1 MSKRKFWPRRSP
13 ARAEL
18 NPRDSLPLRRRRR
31 LLVERLAE
39 RRVLAAISG
48 EVFEDVNF
56 SLRREG
62 GEPALESR
70 VLYLDANQ
78 NAALD
83 DGESI
88 ALSDASG
95 QFTFS
100 NLSDGTYLVRLFDGS
115 TTQQQT
121 FPIQA
126 ENQGPGLGVANGSD
140 IIHLGQSVAIVSGG
154 NIHVGNTAIGLSADV
169 RVADQLADAVKMP
182 DGTLL
187 AIGNELGGQGVWLIN
202 PAGRDVRE
210 TDFMFGDQS
219 ADDGATEWSRIV
231 IDQSGRGFLLGTDGN
246 DGVLRSIDAS
256 DASAGL
262 QVTES
267 TTVPIDTQLLSS
279 SVGPRSIL
287 AWAGNGGLELSIWSN
302 GGSQIGMHS
311 VTLPGAT
318 ELIDFDDARGL
329 LAVRTDEGDVSVLDV
344 DGNFATLQTFSDVGD
359 NVLLDGERELL
370 VSLSSANQTVD
381 VLDIRDGSTLT
392 RLNVDLSSVGSVAA
406 IASGDSPFSL
416 LVLGSSGV
424 TNVSLLTPGS
434 HRVEVGDD
442 GSSSPIRFGVNVSGD
457 NTPPA
462 YLTAPTFSTA
472 EDTVLN
478 TSPPGAL
485 TTASDAD
492 GDTIILLQSG
502 PSGHGVAVVSVRGG
516 VRYEPAQDFYGDD
529 AIPVTLHD
537 GRDPSEVTMIQ
548 VSVEPTPDPPTV
560 ISPPNPLPEDAQPG
574 DVIGPLVITDPDGFS
589 DDLTISIDSDLFD
602 IIGDEIV
609 YVGGP
614 LDFETES
621 EAIVPIEIFDE
632 EFSEEA
638 VEQVI
643 TVTIGDVNEPI
654 TDIFDVFE
662 NAIVD
667 ENVEG
672 AYITTFEVEDEDAGD
687 THTLSVD
694 DNRFVFR
701 GFDLYLA
708 DGVFFDFEQT
718 PLIPINVT
726 AVDGAGHSLTLGF
739 TVEVFDVPEQPQTIE
754 LGGDSVVEFV
764 PGDVVGD
771 VMVDGVEVGSGY
783 TVVVDDSRFE
793 IVDSTLKLVDTQF
806 VELATQSE
814 IELTITAQDS
824 EGFFGAVSETFI
836 IDILVNDTPFHN
848 DSLPYDVN
856 RSGDVS
862 PADALAIINYLNAYG
877 PGPVGSGN
885 PSYGYD
891 VNADLYVTPLDALL
905 VLNYLNLPGNSGTV
919 NGEGGEG
926 EPGGDGGEGEQV
938 PDGQSPATPR
948 IRRRFDSIASIGTRP
963 QVRATTSS
971 VALPRPRRFTEA
983 IPTRWARAP
992 LATRPSYLSLAWP
1005 SSMTRTKSQVPTNSP
1020 WMTCCECFR
1029 TRTFSGAAENLSR
1042 RRPFRRS
1049 LLCEQFLL
1057 VSALRDV
1064 NDDQHGQDEVKRT
1077 LGHRGHVM
1085 AEELQLGQVSAL
1097 ADQHDTDDEQDE
1109 QAEHFIHPV
1118 LL

>member
-39 RRVLAAISG
+39 RRVLAAITG

-62 GEPALESR
+62 AEPALESR

-100 NLSDGTYLVRLFDGS
+100 NLSDGTYLVRLFDSS

-121 FPIQA
+121 IPIQA
-126 ENQGPGLGVANGSD
+126 ENQGPGLSVANGNA
-140 IIHLGQSVAIVSGG
+140 IVNLGQSVAIVSGG
-154 NIHVGNTAIGLSADV
+154 NIHVGNTAIGRSADV

-202 PAGRDVRE
+202 PASRDVRE
-210 TDFMFGDQS
+210 TDFMLGDQP
-219 ADDGATEWSRIV
+219 ADDGDTDWSRIV
-231 IDQSGRGFLLGTDGN
+231 IDQSGRGFLFGTDGN

-256 DASAGL
+256 NASAGL

-267 TTVPIDTQLLSS
+267 TTVPSDTQLLSS

-287 AWAGNGGLELSIWSN
+287 AWAGSGGLELSIWSN
-302 GGSQIGMHS
+302 GGSQIGMHT

-381 VLDIRDGSTLT
+381 LLDIRDGSTLT

-406 IASGDSPFSL
+406 IAGGDSPLSL

-424 TNVSLLTPGS
+424 TNLSLLAPGS

-442 GSSSPIRFGVNVSGD
+442 GSASPIRFGVNVSGD

-462 YLTAPTFSTA
+462 YLAAPTFSTP

-478 TSPPGAL
+478 ASAPSAL
-485 TTASDAD
+485 TTALDAD

-502 PSGHGVAVVSVRGG
+502 PSGHGVAVASVRGG
-516 VRYEPAQDFYGDD
+516 VRYEPAQDFHGDD

-537 GRDPSEVTMIQ
+537 GRDPSEVTSIQ
-548 VSVEPTPDPPTV
+548 ISVQPTPDPPTV
-560 ISPPNPLPEDAQPG
+560 VSPLNPLPEDAQPG
-574 DVIGPLVITDPDGFS
+574 DVIGPFVISDPDGFT
-589 DDLTISIDSDLFD
+589 DDLTISIDSDLID
-602 IIGDEIV
+602 IIGDQIIL
-609 YVGGP
+609 VGGP

-621 EAIVPIEIFDE
+621 ETIIPIEIFDE

-643 TVTIGDVNEPI
+643 TITIGDVNEPI
-654 TDIFDVFE
+654 TEIIDIFNNAEVEE
-662 NAIVD
+662 NA
-667 ENVEG
+667 EG
-672 AYITTFEVEDEDAGD
+672 SYVTTFDVEDEDRGD
-687 THTLSVD
+687 LPTFSVD
-694 DNRFVFR
+694 DNRFIFR

-708 DGVFFDFEQT
+708 DGVSFDFEQT
-718 PLIPINVT
+718 PSIPINIT
-726 AVDGAGHSLTLGF
+726 AVDSAGHSLTREF
-739 TVEVFDVPEQPQTIE
+739 IVSVIDIVEQPELIE

-771 VMVDGVEVGSGY
+771 VIVDGVEVGSGY

-793 IVDSTLKLVDTQF
+793 IVDSTLKLADNQF

-814 IELTITAQDS
+814 IELTITAQDTD
-824 EGFFGAVSETFI
+824 GTFDAVSQVFI

-856 RSGDVS
+856 RSGDVT
-862 PADALAIINYLNAYG
+862 PADALAIINYLNTYG

-891 VNADLYVTPLDALL
+891 VNADLYVTALDALL

-926 EPGGDGGEGEQV
+926 EPGGNGGEGEQV
-938 PDGQSPATPR
+938 PEGESPATPQM
-948 IRRRFDSIASIGTRP
+948 RRRFDSIATDR
-963 QVRATTSS
+963 RTTAGPSDEIPGDPAEAS
-971 VALPRPRRFTEA
+971 EIHRSNSDAMAPGPSTTGDQAELPTFG
-983 IPTRWARAP
+983 
-992 LATRPSYLSLAWP
+992 LAHA
-1005 SSMTRTKSQVPTNSP
+1005 
-1020 WMTCCECFR
+1020 
-1029 TRTFSGAAENLSR
+1029 
-1042 RRPFRRS
+1042 
-1049 LLCEQFLL
+1049 
-1057 VSALRDV
+1057 
-1064 NDDQHGQDEVKRT
+1064 DD
-1077 LGHRGHVM
+1077 
-1085 AEELQLGQVSAL
+1085 A
-1097 ADQHDTDDEQDE
+1097 DDESNSHELAVDD
-1109 QAEHFIHPV
+1109 V
-1118 LL
+1118 LRMFSDPNG